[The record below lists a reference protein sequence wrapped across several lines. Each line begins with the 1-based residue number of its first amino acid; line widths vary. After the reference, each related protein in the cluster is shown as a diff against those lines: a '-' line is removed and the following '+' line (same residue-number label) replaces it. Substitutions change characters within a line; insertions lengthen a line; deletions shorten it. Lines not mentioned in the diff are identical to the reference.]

1 MIEVEFTNI
10 YFPVIRNSY
19 KQIMCSNYYEQGQLY
34 EKPSKMGSTASKQRP
49 LNRES
54 TRCKIGSC
62 LDPKDEENEI
72 TRVDNLQYARYNG
85 HLEVNTD
92 VKTFKYSWITLRT
105 LKIPCICY
113 SVTILPD

>member
-1 MIEVEFTNI
+1 
-10 YFPVIRNSY
+10 
-19 KQIMCSNYYEQGQLY
+19 
-34 EKPSKMGSTASKQRP
+34 MGSTASKQRP

-92 VKTFKYSWITLRT
+92 VPHRCTSNQVRLLHYNIYMVF
-105 LKIPCICY
+105 
-113 SVTILPD
+113 